1 MKKEKFRAYIW
12 ICIGSIVLGIIISF
26 QIKLVQKKVLN
37 GYSPNQR
44 ANQLIIKLE
53 RVENEKEKLQNEIK
67 QLTSELKK
75 LKTSAS
81 KENLLIKNL
90 NNKLDKIKLFAGLTK
105 VKGSGVEIIID
116 NSKSEYNSNNTNI
129 INDYNLILSLI
140 NELNAGG
147 AEALSINGQRVVNT
161 TEIRTAGNNMMVNK
175 VPLVPPFKVK
185 AIGNSKILS
194 ASINQRFGLA
204 SIIRQKG
211 YFIEINEK
219 SEVIINKYDGSIEF
233 DYIQLD

>member
-1 MKKEKFRAYIW
+1 MKKEKLRAYTW
-12 ICIGSIVLGIIISF
+12 ICIGSIILGIIISF
-26 QIKLVQKKVLN
+26 QIKLVQKKILN
-37 GYSPNQR
+37 GYAPNQR
-44 ANQLIIKLE
+44 ANQLIVKLE
-53 RVENEKEKLQNEIK
+53 KVEDEKEKLQQEVNT
-67 QLTSELKK
+67 LTEELKG
-75 LKTSAS
+75 LKTSVS

-90 NNKLDKIKLFAGLTK
+90 NDKLDKIKLFAGLTK
-105 VKGSGVEIIID
+105 VKGTGVEIIID
-116 NSKSEYNSNNTNI
+116 NSKTEYNSNNNI
-129 INDYNLILSLI
+129 VNDYNLILSLT

-161 TEIRTAGNNMMVNK
+161 TEIRTAGNNLMVNK
-175 VPLVPPFKVK
+175 VPLIPPFKIK

-194 ASINQRFGLA
+194 ASIDQRFGLA

-219 SEVIINKYDGSIEF
+219 TEVIINKYDSSIEF

>member
-1 MKKEKFRAYIW
+1 MKKEKLRAYTW
-12 ICIGSIVLGIIISF
+12 ICIGSIILGIIISF
-26 QIKLVQKKVLN
+26 QIKLVQKKILN
-37 GYSPNQR
+37 GYAPNQR
-44 ANQLIIKLE
+44 ANQLIVKLE
-53 RVENEKEKLQNEIK
+53 KVEDEKEKLQQEVNT
-67 QLTSELKK
+67 LTDELKS
-75 LKTSAS
+75 LKTSVS

-90 NNKLDKIKLFAGLTK
+90 NDKLDKIKLFAGLTK
-105 VKGSGVEIIID
+105 VKGTGVEIIID
-116 NSKSEYNSNNTNI
+116 NSKTEYNSNNNI
-129 INDYNLILSLI
+129 VNDYNLILSLT

-161 TEIRTAGNNMMVNK
+161 TEIRTAGNNLMVNK
-175 VPLVPPFKVK
+175 VSLIPPFKIK

-194 ASINQRFGLA
+194 ASIDQRFGLA

-219 SEVIINKYDGSIEF
+219 TEVIINKYDSSIEF